1 MGFDSLRDKF
11 VFDIFHQTYPHN
23 G

>member
-11 VFDIFHQTYPHN
+11 VFAIFHQTYPHS

>member
-11 VFDIFHQTYPHN
+11 VFDIFHQTYPHS